1 MSIQQ
6 LLWRLLRARPWLA
19 ILNIVL
25 ATIIVGLDLLPGPI
39 TRAFFD
45 RLTGQTAVGFAP
57 ETLIIALLMIALART
72 VLKTTAVLISE
83 LHNFLIGALLRRNL
97 LAQLLARPGTAPQSE
112 ATGATLSRFRDDAAQ
127 VAQLLALL
135 CYGVSVT
142 LFTGGALVLLL
153 RIDPALTA
161 ATFLPLTATV
171 VIVQRAFGRLAR
183 YRDAGRQAT
192 ARATGLLGE
201 MFDAI
206 QAVQIAG
213 AELHMIARFRRL
225 NEERQRLLLR
235 DVLLTSGLGAVS
247 AGTISLGTV
256 LLLLL
261 SASALRVG
269 TFTIGDFALFVYYL
283 PFIGAFTRLIGSILT
298 GYKQSDVALRRLITA
313 LDGADPQALVAHA
326 PLALRGPLPT
336 LPPLPKP
343 AADRFMVLEAT
354 DLTYRHR
361 SSGRGIAGIHLRVT
375 CGALVIVVGRMGA
388 GKTTLLRTVLGQL
401 PPQEGVIHWNGEPIG
416 DPGTW
421 CVPPRVA
428 YTPQVPRLFSDTLRD
443 NILLGLPERATDL
456 PGALRSAVLERDIAT
471 LPDGLDTAV
480 GPRGV
485 RLSGGQVQRAAAA
498 RMLVRGAELL
508 VVDDLSSALDVDT
521 ERQLWSR
528 LRARPD
534 STVLAVSHRRV
545 ALRQADQIIVLKDGL
560 VEATGTLNELL
571 DSCEEMRLL
580 WEEGATATTP

>member
-1 MSIQQ
+1 M
-6 LLWRLLRARPWLA
+6 
-19 ILNIVL
+19 
-25 ATIIVGLDLLPGPI
+25 
-39 TRAFFD
+39 
-45 RLTGQTAVGFAP
+45 
-57 ETLIIALLMIALART
+57 
-72 VLKTTAVLISE
+72 
-83 LHNFLIGALLRRNL
+83 
-97 LAQLLARPGTAPQSE
+97 
-112 ATGATLSRFRDDAAQ
+112 
-127 VAQLLALL
+127 
-135 CYGVSVT
+135 
-142 LFTGGALVLLL
+142 
-153 RIDPALTA
+153 
-161 ATFLPLTATV
+161 
-171 VIVQRAFGRLAR
+171 QRAFGRLAR
-183 YRDAGRQAT
+183 YREEGRQTT
-192 ARATGLLGE
+192 ARVTGLLGE

-213 AELHMIARFRRL
+213 AESRLIARFRQL

-235 DVLLTSGLGAVS
+235 DVVLTSSLGAVS

-283 PFIGAFTRLIGSILT
+283 PLIGEFTRVIGSIMT
-298 GYKQSDVALRRLITA
+298 GYKQSEVALRRLIAA
-313 LDGADPQALVAHA
+313 LDGADPQALVAPS

-336 LPPLPKP
+336 LPLMPKP
-343 AADRFMVLEAT
+343 SANRFMVLETT

-361 SSGRGIAGIHLRVT
+361 SSGRGVAGVNLRVAR
-375 CGALVIVVGRMGA
+375 GALVIVVGRMGA
-388 GKTTLLRTVLGQL
+388 GKTTLLRTILGQL
-401 PPQEGVIHWNGEPIG
+401 PAQGGVIRWNGQPIT
-416 DPGTW
+416 DPGSW

-443 NILLGLPERATDL
+443 NILLGLPEQATDL
-456 PGALRSAVLERDIAT
+456 PGALYNAVLERDIIT

-498 RMLVRGAELL
+498 RMLVRGTELL
-508 VVDDLSSALDVDT
+508 LVDDLSSALDVDT

-545 ALRQADQIIVLKDGL
+545 ALRQADQIIVLKDGR
-560 VEATGTLNELL
+560 VEATGPLDELL
-571 DSCEEMRLL
+571 DCCEEMRLL
-580 WEEGATATTP
+580 WAEGATATTP